1 MPASWSCVALILGA
15 SISLPLSLSAETK
28 SNGPHHSGNLALAV
42 SRYHRATVAKDISA
56 LSEIV
61 TDDYMLVNSDATIQ
75 GKDSYLADFRVP
87 GFKIEPYLMKRVFTR
102 THKDTALTGGAFQ
115 LEWTQEGRRYS
126 RRLQAAHWWVRK
138 NGRWRLAYTQLT
150 RVPD

>member
-1 MPASWSCVALILGA
+1 M
-15 SISLPLSLSAETK
+15 
-28 SNGPHHSGNLALAV
+28 

-61 TDDYMLVNSDATIQ
+61 TDDYMLVNSDASIQ
-75 GKDSYLADFRVP
+75 GKDTYLADFKVP
-87 GFKIEPYLMKRVFTR
+87 DFTIEPYVMEGVFTR
-102 THKDTALTGGAFQ
+102 TYKDTALTGGAF
-115 LEWTQEGRRYS
+115 LLKWTQEGRRYS